1 MFDSTPPPADPEKA
15 LALLSHP
22 AVLKH
27 LDILQGI
34 VGRLAQNSG
43 TCKNWCITL
52 VAGVL
57 VLTFSKDV
65 PDGTRKLVPFIAC
78 IPIVI
83 FWAID
88 AYYHSLERA
97 FRNQSL
103 AFVRSIHGGT
113 FVPST
118 VLMISDTRSR
128 SQRSKDSLGIAFT
141 TAATTGFY
149 GALIAAVLIVRWLLC

>member
-1 MFDSTPPPADPEKA
+1 MSDSTLPTAGTEKA
-15 LALLSHP
+15 LTLLSHP

-27 LDILQGI
+27 LEILQGI
-34 VGRLAQNSG
+34 VSRLAQNSG

-65 PDGTRKLVPFIAC
+65 PDSTRKLVPFIAC

-103 AFVRSIHGGT
+103 AFVRAIHDGT
-113 FVPST
+113 FVPNS
-118 VLMISDTRSR
+118 VLMISDKRSR
-128 SQRSKDSLGIAFT
+128 GQRTKDSLGIAFT
-141 TAATTGFY
+141 TAVTTGFY
-149 GALIAAVLIVRWLLC
+149 GALVAAVLVVRWLLC

>member
-1 MFDSTPPPADPEKA
+1 MPDSTSTVADTEKA
-15 LALLSHP
+15 LTMLAHP
-22 AVLKH
+22 AVQKH

-34 VGRLAQNSG
+34 INRLAQNSG

-65 PDGTRKLVPFIAC
+65 PDGTRKLIPFIAC

-83 FWAID
+83 FWGID

-103 AFVRSIHGGT
+103 AFVSSIHGGT
-113 FVPST
+113 FAPST

-128 SQRSKDSLGIAFT
+128 SQRTKDSLAIAFT

-149 GALIAAVLIVRWLLC
+149 GALLAAVILVRRLIC